1 MKLKT
6 FFLAVA
12 AMGALALSGHAQNAS
27 DAQPMIPGMV
37 PGTLPGMV
45 RPSPDA
51 TAPDAVALVVIQA
64 PAPPAPGMMAMTP
77 GMMSAQDMLFC
88 VRDAEGNFAEI
99 TFATLALNKSK
110 DAGVR
115 QVANTILMGH
125 TKDLNDLM
133 SITRAKGVAMAPKL
147 SASHQVIYDAL
158 KKAKGD
164 KFDRMYMAG
173 QVGDHENTI
182 ALYQTEIMNGMDDAL
197 KAHATQFLPDVVGHT
212 ILIYEVARQVKAPG
226 IEMRPM
232 LPPIPPGV
240 VPAIM
245 DKPLDTSSP
254 QALMDSAKMMA
265 PPAPAN
271 R

>member
-1 MKLKT
+1 
-6 FFLAVA
+6 
-12 AMGALALSGHAQNAS
+12 MGAFALSAHAQNAS
-27 DAQPMIPGMV
+27 DAQPIIPGMV

-45 RPSPDA
+45 RPATDA
-51 TAPDAVALVVIQA
+51 GAMPMAQDGVVLVVPATPVVVGVVTLA
-64 PAPPAPGMMAMTP
+64 PAMMPPP
-77 GMMSAQDMLFC
+77 GMMSAQDMLFGA
-88 VRDAEGNFAEI
+88 RDAEGNFAEI

-115 QVANTILMGH
+115 QVANTIIMGH

-133 SITRAKGVAMAPKL
+133 SITRAKGVAMAPML